1 MALWVE
7 ISSLIQTAFKNKNE
21 VLIKNIFDLAEWFVI
36 NGPRSNKAENDSI
49 TSVYFSF
56 YTHLPTMEN
65 AGYFISNYIPKQDF
79 VDNKKMF
86 IHLIDETKYS
96 NILNEYNKRKI

>member
-1 MALWVE
+1 
-7 ISSLIQTAFKNKNE
+7 
-21 VLIKNIFDLAEWFVI
+21 
-36 NGPRSNKAENDSI
+36 
-49 TSVYFSF
+49 
-56 YTHLPTMEN
+56 MEN